1 MANIS
6 IADDNEFTIM
16 IADFIETLAGTGE
29 FILKIWINNSE
40 IPYVYNEKDSFY
52 FMQEGFRVSSK
63 GVIDWFFY
71 DTIST
76 VRLHYDKIK

>member
-1 MANIS
+1 MGNIKV
-6 IADDNEFTIM
+6 AGDNEFTVL

-40 IPYVYNEKDSFY
+40 IPYVYDEKNSFY
-52 FMQEGFRVSSK
+52 FMQEGFRVSGR